1 MYTLSTTTNKP
12 FKEVEQQVI
21 NELKNEGFGI
31 LTVIDVQKTLQ
42 TKLNV
47 KSRKYVILG
56 ACNPSLAHRAL
67 VADPDIGTLLPCS
80 IVIRE
85 DTNGIVVSAMKPT
98 IMNDI
103 TRNKTIAHIAEE
115 VESKLQRVI
124 NLI

>member
-56 ACNPSLAHRAL
+56 ACHPSFAHRAL
-67 VADPDIGTLLPCS
+67 VADPDIGTLLPCN

-85 DTNGIVVSAMKPT
+85 ETNGIVVSAMKPT

-103 TRNKTIAHIAEE
+103 THNETIAHIAEE